1 MSADRFGTPI
11 QNALLLGLRQR
22 ALDKLLPHLQ
32 QVPLTLKD
40 TLERSGDRL
49 QHAYFPQSGM
59 ISITVPLED
68 GRPVEVGT
76 IGKEGMLGTSI
87 LLGSRIALNTAMV
100 QIEGSALR
108 MLVSALRQQLDGDAS
123 LREQIGLYAQ
133 SFYFQV
139 AQTAAC
145 NGSHSLN
152 QRCARWLVLA
162 RHRAGSDDFPLTHE
176 FLAMMLAVERPGV
189 TLAARALQQAGIIR
203 YTRGHVTIL
212 DPARLEAAACEC
224 SRAIQAQEARLLN

>member
-40 TLERSGDRL
+40 ALERSGDRL

-87 LLGSRIALNTAMV
+87 LLGSRMATPVFESRLAYMRRASISKSPRLRPAMV
-100 QIEGSALR
+100 
-108 MLVSALRQQLDGDAS
+108 VTAS
-123 LREQIGLYAQ
+123 TNAAPAGL
-133 SFYFQV
+133 S
-139 AQTAAC
+139 
-145 NGSHSLN
+145 S
-152 QRCARWLVLA
+152 
-162 RHRAGSDDFPLTHE
+162 
-176 FLAMMLAVERPGV
+176 PG
-189 TLAARALQQAGIIR
+189 T
-203 YTRGHVTIL
+203 
-212 DPARLEAAACEC
+212 ARLEAAACEC